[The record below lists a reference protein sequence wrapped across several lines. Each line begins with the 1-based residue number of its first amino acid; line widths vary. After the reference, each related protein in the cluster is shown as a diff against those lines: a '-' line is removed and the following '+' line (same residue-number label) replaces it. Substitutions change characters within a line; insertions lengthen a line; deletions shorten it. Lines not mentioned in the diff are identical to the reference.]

1 MAFGRRVFVTRAS
14 SQQWKT
20 MMKKMT
26 MKLSA
31 IALSLTMGLVACSG
45 QTDTVQ
51 SSPKKPVV
59 ETQAQQMSEAVDR
72 DIQNTAKEVG
82 TKVANWQIAQF
93 GNLSYIP
100 ESHREK
106 SENAKFWIQ
115 ASFYIGL
122 TRWIDET
129 NDKSLT
135 DYVSD
140 VAKKENYELILERP
154 YHADDH
160 AIAQTYLWLAER
172 TGSEDA
178 YLPTKDVF
186 DMILDK
192 PPTVGLS
199 MADTETSTGKYHLEG
214 NCQLRWCWAD
224 ALFMAP
230 RAWAQMSKVTG
241 DPKYL
246 EYGDKEFWASADYLF
261 SDEYGLF
268 YRDSRYF
275 DTKSDNGEPVFWG
288 RGNGWVFAA
297 IPLIIEELPK
307 DHPSRDKYIELYKK
321 HAEGLMVLQKDDGY
335 WPASLMDADKVKTPE
350 VSGTGFITFG
360 LAWGVNNAILTDERS
375 KKVVEKGWDAITK
388 AVTDD
393 GRVNWVQHVG
403 KSPDPVKES
412 DSQLYGSGAVL
423 LAASEMLNWQ
433 Q

>member
-1 MAFGRRVFVTRAS
+1 MINT
-14 SQQWKT
+14 KI
-20 MMKKMT
+20 KI
-26 MKLSA
+26 SA
-31 IALSLTMGLVACSG
+31 IALGLILGLSACSG
-45 QTDTVQ
+45 E
-51 SSPKKPVV
+51 SPKPTSTSMDSKPAKQMDT
-59 ETQAQQMSEAVDR
+59 EHSMATQ
-72 DIQNTAKEVG
+72 DIQSTARRIGKS
-82 TKVANWQIAQF
+82 VANWQIDQF

-122 TRWIDET
+122 TRWIDAT
-129 NDKSLT
+129 ADT
-135 DYVSD
+135 DLENFVKD
-140 VAKKENYELILERP
+140 VAKRENYELILERP

-160 AIAQTYLWLAER
+160 AIAQTYLWL
-172 TGSEDA
+172 SEHAGVEEA
-178 YLPTKDVF
+178 YGPTKDVF
-186 DMILDK
+186 DMILSK
-192 PPTVGLS
+192 PPEVGLS
-199 MADTETSTGKYHLEG
+199 MSDSESSTGKYHLEG

-246 EYGDKEFWASADYLF
+246 EYGDKEFWAAADYLF

-268 YRDSRYF
+268 FRDSRYF
-275 DTKSDNGEPVFWG
+275 DAKSDNGKPVFWG

-297 IPLIIEELPK
+297 IPMIIEELPA
-307 DHPSRDKYIELYKK
+307 DHPSRERYIELYKK
-321 HAEGLMVLQKDDGY
+321 HAEGLMALQKDDGY
-335 WPASLMDADKVKTPE
+335 WPASLMDPDKVKTPE

-360 LAWGVNNAILTDERS
+360 LAWGVNNGILTDERS
-375 KKVVEKGWDAITK
+375 KNVVEKGWDAITK

-393 GRVNWVQHVG
+393 GRVHWVQHVG

-423 LAASEMLNWQ
+423 LAASEMLKWNK
-433 Q
+433 